1 MNQDNIKLPV
11 QNIEQL
17 RAFYKAVV
25 PKIVQARKESGAS
38 QELIAKML
46 NVDRREIMAIE
57 SNKKCSFKT
66 LLLYADK
73 MTINVKFNFEIN

>member
-25 PKIVQARKESGAS
+25 PKIVQARKQSGAS
-38 QELIAKML
+38 QTLIAKML
-46 NVDRREIMAIE
+46 NVDRREIIAIE
-57 SNKKCSFKT
+57 ACKKCSFQT

-73 MTINVKFNFEIN
+73 MDINIQINFTVN